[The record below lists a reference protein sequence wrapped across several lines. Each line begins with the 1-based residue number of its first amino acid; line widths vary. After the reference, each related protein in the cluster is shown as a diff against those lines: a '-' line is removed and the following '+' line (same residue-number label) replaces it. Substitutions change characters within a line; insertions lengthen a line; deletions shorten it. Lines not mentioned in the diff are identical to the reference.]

1 MNHKYLF
8 LLGLVFLF
16 VGCSTDKN
24 NITFEKPK
32 MQVPKQIEPPETNK
46 GSLYSKKGGSL
57 FADKKDLQIG
67 DIIQVIISEE
77 LKSDSKSSRSLAK
90 DNNTN
95 LGGIEIGPT
104 VGNTSPNST
113 VNSIAGK
120 INSIGGFSANV
131 TSGNSFDG
139 SANAKYDESFE
150 TTVSVIIEQVY
161 QNGNYYIKGSK
172 EILLDGQKQ
181 IILLAGVIRPY
192 DISPDNTINSSQVAN
207 LKILFRKDGSDG
219 DSLEK
224 PWGSKA
230 LESIWPF

>member
-1 MNHKYLF
+1 MNHKHLSF
-8 LLGLVFLF
+8 ILIPFIF
-16 VGCSTDKN
+16 IGCTSDKN
-24 NITFEKPK
+24 NMTFEKPK
-32 MQVPKQIEPPETNK
+32 MQVPKQVQVPVTKK

-77 LKSDSKSSRSLAK
+77 LNSESKSSRSQSR
-90 DNNTN
+90 DNSTN

-104 VGNTSPNST
+104 ATNTSPNSIAS
-113 VNSIAGK
+113 NLAGK
-120 INSIGGFSANV
+120 VNSIGGFSANV

-139 SANAKYDESFE
+139 SANAKYDESFK

-161 QNGNYYIKGSK
+161 QNGNYYIRGSK

-192 DISPDNTINSSQVAN
+192 DISPDNTINSSQIAN
-207 LKILFRKDGSDG
+207 LKILFRKDGSDAN
-219 DSLEK
+219 SLEK